1 SMMATPSADDV
12 ILPGSRKPCR
22 ACSDFKSWM
31 KAPPGIGNSAS
42 TGMGKK
48 LGCPADS
55 IELGRGTWRLLHS
68 MAAYYP
74 EKPSEETQ
82 GNMMSFIHLFSK
94 FYPCWHCAEDFRD
107 WLKTNTPN
115 VSSQGALSNFFCNA
129 HNEVNR
135 KLGKPEFD
143 CSLLNQ
149 RWLDGWN
156 DGSCD

>member
-1 SMMATPSADDV
+1 MGPT
-12 ILPGSRKPCR
+12 
-22 ACSDFKSWM
+22 W
-31 KAPPGIGNSAS
+31 
-42 TGMGKK
+42 GMGKK
-48 LGCPADS
+48 FGCPADS
-55 IELGRGTWRLLHS
+55 VELGRGTWRLLHS

-74 EKPSEETQ
+74 DKPSEETQ
-82 GNMMSFIHLFSK
+82 KNMSTFISLFSK
-94 FYPCWHCAEDFRD
+94 FYPCWHCAEDFRE
-107 WLKTNTPN
+107 WLKTNTPD
-115 VSSQGALSNFFCNA
+115 VSSQSGLSKFFCIA